1 MPPDLIRGW
10 IPVRVKKTRQ
20 NKNLERNRDSIR
32 WDCALG
38 KNAALPSL
46 DAALRAQATRLR
58 SIDLLVGVNAPQPLL
73 FDPAIKPV
81 AGDAAR
87 ASACVNL
94 PVPYARMPRPSRPR
108 ARPLSS
114 LQIAN
119 AEPPST
125 APPCIRHRTAPDRH
139 LAPDPGFLFWLG
151 LLLER
156 TESQEP
162 KKLRR

>member
-81 AGDAAR
+81 AGDAAPACIAMLDLRDDAGLQAGGDR
-87 ASACVNL
+87 AF
-94 PVPYARMPRPSRPR
+94 RIR
-108 ARPLSS
+108 AIINRCQLV
-114 LQIAN
+114 
-119 AEPPST
+119 
-125 APPCIRHRTAPDRH
+125 
-139 LAPDPGFLFWLG
+139 LG
-151 LLLER
+151 
-156 TESQEP
+156 
-162 KKLRR
+162 